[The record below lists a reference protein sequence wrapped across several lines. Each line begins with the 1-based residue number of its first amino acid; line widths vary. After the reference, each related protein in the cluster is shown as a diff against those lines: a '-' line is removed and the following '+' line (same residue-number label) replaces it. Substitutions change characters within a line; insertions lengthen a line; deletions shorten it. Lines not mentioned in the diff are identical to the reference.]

1 MGKGSSAEALRIRR
15 EFLSDTYDEIILV
28 ELWLVLVRRWKTVAI
43 VFSLCL
49 VLGIVIAL
57 STPTKFLFS
66 TTIELALVN
75 SKLVEPVASVL
86 ARLKGNHIPLVL
98 GAEKGGD
105 LFGVDVKNPRGS
117 KILVLTSSGLA
128 ANAGAIKGLHRSI
141 LDLLI
146 KDQRV
151 LAEALDIPRKKKY
164 SLLAS
169 QISIDTARISKLKQ
183 SEKLL
188 ANALVALG
196 GNAISPQEGGID
208 LLQAQA
214 LNAHALVGA
223 EHAMIDYQSRLFEL
237 KSAIELSRQATA
249 AAIAVRSL
257 TPSGIGAMAT
267 ILLAAMMGLF
277 VGVLAAFFQE
287 FIAKVRCSMRSA
299 E

>member
-15 EFLSDTYDEIILV
+15 EFLSDTDDEISLV

-49 VLGIVIAL
+49 VLGTIIAL

-86 ARLKGNHIPLVL
+86 AKLKQSHIPQVL
-98 GAEKGGD
+98 GAEKGGE
-105 LFGVDVKNPRGS
+105 LFEVDANSPRRS
-117 KILVLTSSGLA
+117 KMLVLTSSGLA
-128 ANAGAIKGLHRSI
+128 TNTAAIRGLHRSI

-146 KDQRV
+146 KEQRALV
-151 LAEALDIPRKKKY
+151 EALETPRKKKH

-169 QISIDTARISKLKQ
+169 QIKTDLARISKLKQ
-183 SEKLL
+183 SEKRLE
-188 ANALVALG
+188 NALVALG
-196 GNAISPQEGGID
+196 GSAISSQESGIG

-223 EHAMIDYQSRLFEL
+223 ESAMLDYQSRLFDL
-237 KSAIELSRQATA
+237 KSEIDLSRQSTA
-249 AAIAVRSL
+249 GEIAVRSL
-257 TPSGIGAMAT
+257 KPLGIGKVAT
-267 ILLAAMMGLF
+267 ILLSAML
-277 VGVLAAFFQE
+277 GVFIGCLAAFVQE
-287 FIAKVRCSMRSA
+287 FIAKARFSMRPT